1 MENEKRITRELGNGF
16 SLCVE
21 ASENPDFPNEF
32 YVGLIDEEGVWVQ
45 DLVMVL
51 ESYGFSK
58 EETHFDPNE
67 VIVSVFGDE
76 SSEDPTD
83 EFRIKR
89 YVEPED

>member
-1 MENEKRITRELGNGF
+1 MKKTERITKKLGNGF

-32 YVGLIDEEGVWVQ
+32 YVGLLDEEGVWVQ
-45 DLVMVL
+45 DLVMIL

-58 EETHFDPNE
+58 GKTHFDPNE
-67 VIVSVFGDE
+67 VIVSVFEDE
-76 SSEDPTD
+76 SSEDLTD

-89 YVEPED
+89 YVDPED